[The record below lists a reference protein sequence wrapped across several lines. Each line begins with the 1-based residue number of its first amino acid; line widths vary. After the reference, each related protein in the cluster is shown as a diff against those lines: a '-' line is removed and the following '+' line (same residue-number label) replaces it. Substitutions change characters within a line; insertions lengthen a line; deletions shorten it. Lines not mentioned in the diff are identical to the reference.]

1 MCFSFEVSITTF
13 VVSWSIGL
21 YLLNKDL
28 NESQRHNVIFLLI
41 FSSMQLLDSILWTI
55 NLKKNKINYLITSY
69 IIPFVL
75 SLQIVYN
82 LFVINRIRNPITI
95 LFVFL
100 YVIGIFINFNGY
112 SVKSKNKFESPNW
125 GGNDRKKWVYMFLFF
140 AMITYGR
147 IGFKGEKLHT
157 LIIGLVSFALP
168 YILFD
173 GGYGSIWCSL
183 ANILAFYYLYNY
195 NSK

>member
-21 YLLNKDL
+21 YLLNKNL

-55 NLKKNKINYLITSY
+55 NLKKNKINFLITSY

-82 LFVINRIRNPITI
+82 LFVINRIRNPIVI

-100 YVIGIFINFNGY
+100 YIIGLFVGFHGY
-112 SVKSKNKFESPNW
+112 SVKSKNKFESPVW
-125 GGNDRKKWVYMFLFF
+125 GGTDIRIINMLLFF

-147 IGFKGEKLHT
+147 IGFKGEKFHFFIL
-157 LIIGLVSFALP
+157 LLVSLALP

>member
-41 FSSMQLLDSILWTI
+41 FSSIQFLDSILWAI
-55 NLKKNKINYLITSY
+55 NLKKNKINFLITSY

-82 LFVINRIRNPITI
+82 LFVINRIRNPFVI
-95 LFVFL
+95 LFVFI
-100 YVIGIFINFNGY
+100 YIIGSFIGFNGY
-112 SVKSKNKFESPNW
+112 SVKSKNMFESPIW
-125 GGNDRKKWVYMFLFF
+125 GGTEIAIINMLLFF

-183 ANILAFYYLYNY
+183 ANILAFYYLYSY
-195 NSK
+195 SLK